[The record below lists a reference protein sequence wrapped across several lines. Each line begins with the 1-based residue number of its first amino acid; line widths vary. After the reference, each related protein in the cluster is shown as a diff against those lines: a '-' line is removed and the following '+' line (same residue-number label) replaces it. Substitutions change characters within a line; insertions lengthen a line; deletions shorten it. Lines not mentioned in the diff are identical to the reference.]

1 MNFYRLFLL
10 GGVAATLSACGSDSN
25 TTLVEPDP
33 AALVR
38 FVNAVP
44 DTGSMDFRFIDA
56 VDGVPSTPFVNLKF
70 RDGFDRA
77 YQRVNVGTHH
87 IRVFMGSANIGP
99 SGFAN
104 DPSVVSTVMAD
115 TSFTFALGVHYTFVF
130 YGSARA
136 AAQKFLIIT
145 DNLAAPPAGNFS
157 LRAVNTN
164 TAAQDV
170 YVTSST
176 AALTTATGTPAF
188 ANVAPLASTPYVNF
202 ATAGAAGNYA
212 VTSTD
217 PGTVTPARSTLMPVG
232 TLAQPEVSGVSPAL
246 VATAGSRIG
255 GVFTAYIFPASTA
268 GSKAASFAT
277 PGVVLQADKQP

>member
-1 MNFYRLFLL
+1 MNFSRLFLL
-10 GGVAATLSACGSDSN
+10 GGVAATVAACGGSSDVTVVS
-25 TTLVEPDP
+25 PDP

-38 FVNAVP
+38 FINAVP
-44 DTGSMDFRFIDA
+44 DTGAMDFRFVDA

-77 YQRVNVGTHH
+77 YQRVNVGPHH
-87 IRVFMGSANIGP
+87 IRVFMGSANVGP
-99 SGFAN
+99 SGSTN
-104 DPSVVSTVMAD
+104 DPTVVSTVMGD

-136 AAQKFLIIT
+136 GAQKFLILT
-145 DNLAAPPAGNFS
+145 DNFTPPPSGNFS

-164 TAAQDV
+164 PVAQDV

-176 AALTTATGTPAF
+176 TALTTVSGTPAF
-188 ANVAPLASTPYVNF
+188 ANVAPLAATPYANF
-202 ATAGAAGNYA
+202 AVAGGSGNYA
-212 VTSTD
+212 VTATD
-217 PGTVTPARSTLMPVG
+217 AGTATPVRSTLMPVG
-232 TLAQPEVSGVSPAL
+232 TAAVAEVPGVSPAL
-246 VATAGSRIG
+246 SATAGSRVG

-268 GSKAASFAT
+268 GSKAASFTT